1 MRSSITYLALKEVE
15 CLDREIAAVLENKG
29 FIIQACE
36 ITVRHGG
43 RLQLYVSYAAE
54 GTSLSGNFFVYGDI
68 EGLTKFMDDIRDKL
82 RPIRSVEQA
91 QVKDATEKVAA
102 ALEAVKDLD
111 DSDNYD
117 MSNVRS
123 DLYQTLTALNGRLL
137 TYEGST
143 DDDDTIDF

>member
-1 MRSSITYLALKEVE
+1 MRSSITHLALKEIE
-15 CLDREIAAVLENKG
+15 CLDRQIAAVLENKG

-54 GTSLSGNFFVYGDI
+54 GTNLSAYFFVYGDMN
-68 EGLTKFMDDIRDKL
+68 ELAEFMDKVRDKL
-82 RPIRSVEQA
+82 RPIKSVEQA

-102 ALEAVKDLD
+102 AIEAVKDLD
-111 DSDNYD
+111 DSVNFD

-143 DDDDTIDF
+143 DDDDTLNF